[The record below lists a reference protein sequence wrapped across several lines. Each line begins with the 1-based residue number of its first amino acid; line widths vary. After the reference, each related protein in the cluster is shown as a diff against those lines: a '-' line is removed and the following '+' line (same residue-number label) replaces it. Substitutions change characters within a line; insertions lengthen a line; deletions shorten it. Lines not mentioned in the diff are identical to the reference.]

1 MTKTKIRA
9 SAKTRSGTKSRSTAK
24 RTKPAVQNKARGSKQ
39 EAVLALLS
47 RPNGTTVTAIME
59 ATGWQAH
66 TVRGFLAAV
75 VRKKLGLTLESEKRD
90 GERIYRVTG
99 QPDEGTETEAA

>member
-1 MTKTKIRA
+1 MTKSKGRA
-9 SAKTRSGTKSRSTAK
+9 SAARSGTKSRPKVKRAK
-24 RTKPAVQNKARGSKQ
+24 PIVRHKTRGSKQ

-47 RPNGTTVTAIME
+47 RPNGTTIAAIMN

-75 VRKKLGLTLESEKRD
+75 VRKKLGLNLKSEKTD
-90 GERIYRVTG
+90 GERVYRVTG
-99 QPDEGTETEAA
+99 KPDEGVEPEAA